1 MGKQTVLWFIGVSD
15 RCEVP
20 VDALR
25 APRDRR
31 FRVIHRPF
39 AKLVLLLSGVFLVGC
54 INSAPS
60 TARAPVPS
68 ASNRDAAR
76 ENDYVKPMPADDWR
90 DAPRNAQPPEPR
102 Q

>member
-1 MGKQTVLWFIGVSD
+1 MSLWT
-15 RCEVP
+15 P
-20 VDALR
+20 LLR
-25 APRDRR
+25 PDRR
-31 FRVIHRPF
+31 FRVIHRPC
-39 AKLVLLLSGVFLVGC
+39 AKLVLLSGVFLVGC

-60 TARAPVPS
+60 TPRAPVPS